1 VHGGIGARIRRSKR
15 EADVATRLT
24 CYGGVDE
31 IGGNKM
37 LLETSGLRVLFDF
50 GKSFGRY
57 GAYFDG
63 VFVKERVTRGLL
75 DPLALGLVP
84 ALRGLLR
91 EDLVP
96 VLDPALLNVTE
107 IPPEGR
113 RRVMR
118 HSVDAQPEVAESFWR
133 HFEQSGKHAYR
144 DLRRGNAP
152 PVDLVVLSHAHQDH
166 ISDLAYV
173 SPEVPAASSRMT
185 AFISKV
191 LIDTGPTGV
200 GGAPFILPRVP
211 DTRGRL
217 VAEREAAVARP
228 WWFLDGDPQGEL
240 GEDPLESASAFWSS
254 APGRRLST
262 KTASPIG
269 GLHLQSFPV
278 DHSLFG
284 AIAVA
289 VETQVGWIAYTGDLR
304 FHGAGGART
313 QAFADALAELRPAA
327 LLCEGTRLPGGGH
340 TTEAEVEGRCLEAVR
355 QAAGQLVVADFS
367 PRNVER
373 LMAFARIA
381 EATERRLLL
390 QPKDAYLLRAIHLA
404 DPSAPDA
411 LGLPHLGVY
420 DDPKATEQKWEHLVR
435 DRYRESISGPAEVT
449 AHPED
454 FLLAFSLTDV
464 ADMLDLQLLSE
475 ARPGGIYLFSNSQA
489 YDEEQMVDLV
499 RLWNWTEHLGLK
511 LIGLEPTARGLRGEV
526 TQIAPVTGYHASGHA
541 GQAELV
547 QLVRDVRPK
556 VLIPIHTEA
565 PRLWPELLR
574 GVDVQIRYPAYA
586 TPIDLA

>member
-1 VHGGIGARIRRSKR
+1 L
-15 EADVATRLT
+15 ATVLT

-31 IGGNKM
+31 IGGNKF
-37 LLETSGLRVLFDF
+37 LLESSGLRVLFDF
-50 GKSFGRY
+50 GKAFGRY
-57 GAYFDG
+57 GQYFDG

-84 ALRGLLR
+84 PLRGLLR

-96 VLDPALLNVTE
+96 VLDIALLNVAE

-113 RRVMR
+113 RRVTR
-118 HSVDAQPEVAESFWR
+118 YAVDAQPEAAASFWR
-133 HFEQSGKHAYR
+133 YFEDSASFAYR
-144 DLRRGNAP
+144 DLRREHAP

-166 ISDLAYV
+166 ISDLEYV
-173 SPEVPAASSRMT
+173 SPGVPAASSRMT

-191 LIDTGPTGV
+191 LLDTGPAGV

-217 VAEREAAVARP
+217 VAEREAATARP
-228 WWFLDGDPQGEL
+228 WWFLDGDPQGEA
-240 GEDPLESASAFWSS
+240 GEDPLESARAFWSA
-254 APGRRLST
+254 APGRKLAPESAPPTRGLRLR
-262 KTASPIG
+262 
-269 GLHLQSFPV
+269 SFPV
-278 DHSLFG
+278 DHSLYG

-289 VETQVGWIAYTGDLR
+289 VETEVGWIAYTGDLR
-304 FHGAGGART
+304 FHGIGGSRT
-313 QAFADALAELRPAA
+313 QACAQALAELKPAA

-340 TTEAEVEGRCLEAVR
+340 TTEDEVEERCLQSVR
-355 QAAGQLVVADFS
+355 QAAGQLVVADFA

-381 EATERRLLL
+381 SSTGRQLLL

-420 DDPKATEQKWEHLVR
+420 DDPKAVEQKWEHLVR
-435 DRYRESISGPAEVT
+435 DRYRASISGPRQVT
-449 AHPED
+449 AHPGD

-464 ADMLDLQLLSE
+464 ADMLDLQMLLGT
-475 ARPGGIYLFSNSQA
+475 RPGGIYLFSNSQA

-511 LIGLEPTARGLRGEV
+511 LVGLEPAARGSRGEV
-526 TQIAPVTGYHASGHA
+526 TQVRPVPGFHASGHA
-541 GQAELV
+541 GREELV
-547 QLVRDVRPK
+547 QFVRDVRPK

-565 PRLWPELLR
+565 ARLWPELLR
-574 GVDVQIRYPAYA
+574 GVEVKIQYPSYA
-586 TPIDLA
+586 MPLNLE

>member
-1 VHGGIGARIRRSKR
+1 M
-15 EADVATRLT
+15 ATVIT
-24 CYGGVDE
+24 GYGGVEE
-31 IGGNKM
+31 IGGNKI
-37 LLETSGLRVLFDF
+37 LLESAGLRVLFDF
-50 GKSFGRY
+50 GKAFGRY

-84 ALRGLLR
+84 PLRGLLR

-96 VLDPALLNVTE
+96 VLDPGLLNVTE

-113 RRVMR
+113 RRLTR
-118 HSVDAQPEVAESFWR
+118 HAVDAHPEASESFWR
-133 HFEQSGKHAYR
+133 FFEHSDKHAYR
-144 DLRRGNAP
+144 DLRRDGAP
-152 PVDLVVLSHAHQDH
+152 PVDLIVLSHAHQDH
-166 ISDLAYV
+166 ISDLEYV
-173 SPEVPAASSRMT
+173 SPGVPAASSRMT

-191 LIDTGPTGV
+191 LLDTGPAGV

-217 VAEREAAVARP
+217 VAEREAATARP
-228 WWFLDGDPQGEL
+228 WWFLDGDPQGES
-240 GEDPLESASAFWSS
+240 GEDPLETAAAFWSA

-262 KTASPIG
+262 QSASPIG
-269 GLHLQSFPV
+269 GLHLRSFPV
-278 DHSLFG
+278 DHSLYG

-289 VETQVGWIAYTGDLR
+289 VETEVGWIGYTGDLR

-313 QAFADALAELRPAA
+313 QAFADALAGLRPAA

-340 TTEAEVEGRCLEAVR
+340 TTEDEVEGRCLQVVR
-355 QAAGQLVVADFS
+355 QAAGQLVVADFA

-381 EATERRLLL
+381 ASTGRRLLL
-390 QPKDAYLLRAIHLA
+390 QPKDAYLLRAIQLA
-404 DPSAPDA
+404 DPSAPDT
-411 LGLPHLGVY
+411 LGMPHLGVY
-420 DDPKATEQKWEHLVR
+420 DDPKATERKWERLVR
-435 DRYRESISGPAEVT
+435 DRFQGSICGPRDVT
-449 AHPED
+449 AHPGEY
-454 FLLAFSLTDV
+454 LLAFSLTDV
-464 ADMLDLQLLSE
+464 ADMLDLQLLLGS
-475 ARPGGIYLFSNSQA
+475 RPGGIYLFSNSQA

-499 RLWNWTEHLGLK
+499 RLWNWTTHLGLE
-511 LIGLEPTARGLRGEV
+511 LVGLEPVAKGARGEV
-526 TQIAPVTGYHASGHA
+526 TQVTPVNGFHASGHA

-547 QLVRDVRPK
+547 QFVRDVRPK

-565 PRLWPELLR
+565 PRMWPELLH

-586 TPIDLA
+586 TPLMLG